1 MEYTEQE
8 LAAKM
13 KKRLA
18 SERDR
23 QRRWRL
29 RQKEKGLKPIAGMVS
44 SEAVSILN
52 AQKKKTGKTVS
63 EILEKAILNLSASVM
78 PPAAQ
83 ETSSVPAPLDDCP
96 PQKNEPTEYQVDIL
110 NTIKKMR
117 RENNI
122 PFNEIARIFNEK
134 GLKTLS
140 GEDIWDGKSI
150 YAIYKNIEE
159 R

>member
-1 MEYTEQE
+1 MKYTEQE

-13 KKRLA
+13 EKRLA
-18 SERDR
+18 GERDR

-29 RQKEKGLKPIAGMVS
+29 RQKEKGLKPIAGMIS
-44 SEAVSILN
+44 SEAISILN
-52 AQKKKTGKTVS
+52 AQKKKTGETVS
-63 EILEKAILNLSASVM
+63 EILEKAILNLSAATM
-78 PPAAQ
+78 LPPAQ
-83 ETSSVPAPLDDCP
+83 ETSPVPTFDDSP
-96 PQKNEPTEYQVDIL
+96 EPKNEPNEYKRDIL
-110 NTIKKMR
+110 NNIKKMR
-117 RENNI
+117 REDNL

-140 GEDIWDGKSI
+140 GEEIWDGKSI